1 MFGCQQR
8 SSPSRLPNPRKRRRP
23 QGLWQARVT
32 HGSNVRAAKQP
43 QPPRARVPASTPA
56 DSDDSDD
63 EYESALDSSRS
74 SKRLRS
80 STSNTSVCDE
90 EGYDQAPP
98 EVEPPRVS
106 GWLRRTKIM
115 DSCSLATRGTHTMLS
130 ECDYEDWEDLKDLYK
145 SALDQLDSDI
155 GDDDP
160 SEALPLLR
168 GVVHECHRFLLRYD
182 DPSVIFITPPSRT
195 RLLQPAHPK
204 PKHPELPTA
213 FHNILGTALF
223 LFGNIISLFPK
234 RALPGEPT
242 IGVPYWLA
250 ALDVFETAESLPT
263 RTDGRF
269 GFHAPEDWH
278 MAVVWG
284 RTWVRL
290 AQETLNRSA
299 DNAKG
304 ADLFSTDY
312 AWPANS
318 PLAAIMSHR
327 PPVTRRT
334 ALCSPTPN
342 DLMELAM
349 DQFSRG
355 IFHMPHPQHHHGMPH
370 LPEPPIMLS
379 TLSCPMVNNIHFS
392 QHEHDSGEFEAGPR
406 MSPPPPAPIL
416 SLENHH
422 YSPIPPKSRATHL
435 YTIAAEVVHLAEK
448 LALPSERRT
457 WATWADSVFNQMR
470 MEVDMDR
477 WRTAILRER
486 GRCWLIVGSALAET
500 AEQVLEADADDAM
513 KVEEALAADDTQ
525 QAREALDFAIEFL
538 DKAIAHQMSSAS
550 SAYSMCSG
558 RAGKDEEHEEM
569 ALTSLLAEAL
579 LTLANITP
587 DDETREELYRRASV
601 VGGEDVKEMLEH
613 PDEFRMEV

>member
-1 MFGCQQR
+1 MFARQQR
-8 SSPSRLPNPRKRRRP
+8 SSPSRPQNPRKRRRP

-32 HGSNVRAAKQP
+32 HGSNAARVAN
-43 QPPRARVPASTPA
+43 PPRPRVPASTPA
-56 DSDDSDD
+56 YSDDSDD

-74 SKRLRS
+74 SKRMRS
-80 STSNTSVCDE
+80 STEDTSVEDE
-90 EGYDQAPP
+90 SGNLPVKA
-98 EVEPPRVS
+98 EPPRVS

-115 DSCSLATRGTHTMLS
+115 DSCSVAARGAHTAPS

-145 SALDQLDSDI
+145 SALDQLE
-155 GDDDP
+155 GDEDP

-168 GVVHECHRFLLRYD
+168 GVIHECHRFLLRYD
-182 DPSVIFITPPSRT
+182 DPSVIFTSPPSRA

-223 LFGNIISLFPK
+223 LFGNIISLYPK
-234 RALPGEPT
+234 RALAGEPT
-242 IGVPYWLA
+242 HAVPYWLA

-269 GFHAPEDWH
+269 GFSAPEDWH

-290 AQETLNRSA
+290 AQETLIRSA
-299 DNAKG
+299 HNSKD
-304 ADLFSTDY
+304 ADVFLTDY
-312 AWPANS
+312 AWPASS
-318 PLAAIMSHR
+318 PMAIIMAHR

-334 ALCSPTPN
+334 SLCSPTPN

-355 IFHMPHPQHHHGMPH
+355 IFHMPHPQQHHGIPY
-370 LPEPPIMLS
+370 LPTPPIMLS
-379 TLSCPMVNNIHFS
+379 TFSCPMLENIHLAP
-392 QHEHDSGEFEAGPR
+392 HEEFEIGPR
-406 MSPPPPAPIL
+406 MSPPPPASIL
-416 SLENHH
+416 SLQNHH

-435 YTIAAEVVHLAEK
+435 YTIAAEVVHVAEK
-448 LALPSERRT
+448 LALPSERKI
-457 WATWADSVFNQMR
+457 WATWADSVLNQMR

-500 AEQVLEADADDAM
+500 AEQELEAHADDAM
-513 KVEEALAADDTQ
+513 RISAALAMDDTQ
-525 QAREALDFAIEFL
+525 EAREALGYAVEFL

-558 RAGKDEEHEEM
+558 RTCKDEEQEEIRLN
-569 ALTSLLAEAL
+569 ALLAEAL
-579 LTLANITP
+579 LTLANVTGEDSI
-587 DDETREELYRRASV
+587 REDLYRRASI
-601 VGGEDVKEMLEH
+601 VGGEDVRQMLFGMNEN
-613 PDEFRMEV
+613 

>member
-1 MFGCQQR
+1 
-8 SSPSRLPNPRKRRRP
+8 
-23 QGLWQARVT
+23 
-32 HGSNVRAAKQP
+32 
-43 QPPRARVPASTPA
+43 
-56 DSDDSDD
+56 
-63 EYESALDSSRS
+63 
-74 SKRLRS
+74 
-80 STSNTSVCDE
+80 
-90 EGYDQAPP
+90 
-98 EVEPPRVS
+98 
-106 GWLRRTKIM
+106 M
-115 DSCSLATRGTHTMLS
+115 DSCSIATRGTRTTLS

-145 SALDQLDSDI
+145 SALDQLE

-168 GVVHECHRFLLRYD
+168 GVIHECHRFLLRYD

-234 RALPGEPT
+234 RALSDEPT
-242 IGVPYWLA
+242 HGVPYWLA

-290 AQETLNRSA
+290 AQETLNRSTGSS
-299 DNAKG
+299 KRG
-304 ADLFSTDY
+304 DLFLTEHP
-312 AWPANS
+312 WPAKS
-318 PLAAIMSHR
+318 PLAAITSHR

-334 ALCSPTPN
+334 SLCSPTPN

-355 IFHMPHPQHHHGMPH
+355 IFHMPHPQHLHGMPH

-379 TLSCPMVNNIHFS
+379 TLSCPM
-392 QHEHDSGEFEAGPR
+392 
-406 MSPPPPAPIL
+406 
-416 SLENHH
+416 
-422 YSPIPPKSRATHL
+422 SRATHL
-435 YTIAAEVVHLAEK
+435 YTIAAEVVHVAEK
-448 LALPSERRT
+448 LALPAERKV

-486 GRCWLIVGSALAET
+486 GRCWLIVGSALAEN
-500 AEQVLEADADDAM
+500 AERVLEADADDVM
-513 KVEEALAADDTQ
+513 KVAEALAADDAQ

-538 DKAIAHQMSSAS
+538 DKAITHQMSSAS

-558 RAGKDEEHEEM
+558 RAGKDEDQEEM
-569 ALTSLLAEAL
+569 ALNSLLAEAL
-579 LTLANITP
+579 LTLANITAE
-587 DDETREELYRRASV
+587 DQTREELYRRASV
-601 VGGEDVKEMLEH
+601 IGGEDVKEMLEH
-613 PDEFRMEV
+613 PDDFRMDLN